1 MNERT
6 KTFLVHKAGNEQNI
20 FPAPGCVASGRIILS
35 TPPCNLSKRLGLS
48 LSKDFLNVLFTFSNP
63 KKNRSVFFW
72 WVNLIMPCI
81 KLLSQFSASFNLS
94 NLNRTM
100 WIWKF
105 SLSSI
110 GMYLTADIYDH
121 QPSGLEALHMLS
133 SPMLLKLWSSNLQHP
148 LGAHWKCRL
157 PEHTLTYQIRIH
169 IFTRF
174 PSELCAL

>member
-1 MNERT
+1 
-6 KTFLVHKAGNEQNI
+6 
-20 FPAPGCVASGRIILS
+20 
-35 TPPCNLSKRLGLS
+35 
-48 LSKDFLNVLFTFSNP
+48 
-63 KKNRSVFFW
+63 
-72 WVNLIMPCI
+72 
-81 KLLSQFSASFNLS
+81 
-94 NLNRTM
+94 
-100 WIWKF
+100 
-105 SLSSI
+105 
-110 GMYLTADIYDH
+110 MYLIADIYDH